1 MKKLEL
7 HKRFNR
13 KEIHSIFSPF
23 TKFTPKSGTW
33 GLHGLVGIKNT
44 NDFVFIVTLG
54 TIQGG
59 HTFDEGFTED
69 GVFRWQSQPRNT
81 LKSSKIIQLINHD
94 ETENTISLFMRENK
108 KVDYFYL
115 GNLKYLNHDHDSGK
129 GNQPVNFNWQ
139 MLSWPIK
146 TDVLFSLDIKLKKG
160 INSLIPV
167 NLPKKKG
174 LEISSPPE
182 KKIKKREGLNNKAFQ
197 LEKVF
202 NNPNNDKKLKE
213 LGDQGE
219 LLVIDF
225 ERNKLIKANK
235 SDLAKKIIHVSKT
248 NDYTGYDIL
257 SFDEK
262 GAEIFIEVKTTKGP
276 KSSDFFI
283 SPGEVKRSKNFKN
296 YKLYRV
302 FNFNMKNKSGELY
315 IKDGSIE
322 DNFNLKPTGF
332 KASI

>member
-1 MKKLEL
+1 
-7 HKRFNR
+7 
-13 KEIHSIFSPF
+13 
-23 TKFTPKSGTW
+23 
-33 GLHGLVGIKNT
+33 
-44 NDFVFIVTLG
+44 
-54 TIQGG
+54 
-59 HTFDEGFTED
+59 
-69 GVFRWQSQPRNT
+69 
-81 LKSSKIIQLINHD
+81 
-94 ETENTISLFMRENK
+94 MRENK

-248 NDYTGYDIL
+248 NDYAGYDIL

-322 DNFNLKPTGF
+322 NNFNLKPTGF

>member
-33 GLHGLVGIKNT
+33 GLHGLVGSKNT

-182 KKIKKREGLNNKAFQ
+182 KKIKRERVLIIKR
-197 LEKVF
+197 F
-202 NNPNNDKKLKE
+202 N
-213 LGDQGE
+213 
-219 LLVIDF
+219 
-225 ERNKLIKANK
+225 
-235 SDLAKKIIHVSKT
+235 
-248 NDYTGYDIL
+248 
-257 SFDEK
+257 
-262 GAEIFIEVKTTKGP
+262 
-276 KSSDFFI
+276 
-283 SPGEVKRSKNFKN
+283 
-296 YKLYRV
+296 
-302 FNFNMKNKSGELY
+302 
-315 IKDGSIE
+315 
-322 DNFNLKPTGF
+322 
-332 KASI
+332 